1 MTIQA
6 ANPYLILNGK
16 ADEAIEFYRSALRA
30 TPEALVRFGDVD
42 GSCPVARKNLVMH
55 CALRVGSA
63 LVMLSD
69 GPGEGPLPPSGI
81 VSVALD
87 LDDADELRRI
97 FDALSASGTVVEGII
112 DAPWGALFAA
122 LRDRYGVSWMFNCS
136 KKS

>member
-6 ANPYLILNGK
+6 ANPYLIFNGK
-16 ADEAIEFYRSALRA
+16 ADEAIEFYRAALRA
-30 TPEALVRFGDVD
+30 TPEALIRFGDMD
-42 GSCPVARKNLVMH
+42 GSCPAARKNLVMH

-63 LVMLSD
+63 LMMLSD
-69 GPGEGPLPPSGI
+69 GPGEGPLPPTGI
-81 VSVALD
+81 VSIALD

-122 LRDRYGVSWMFNCS
+122 LRDRYGVSWMFNCT

>member
-1 MTIQA
+1 
-6 ANPYLILNGK
+6 
-16 ADEAIEFYRSALRA
+16 
-30 TPEALVRFGDVD
+30 
-42 GSCPVARKNLVMH
+42 MH
-55 CALRVGSA
+55 CALRIGSA

-122 LRDRYGVSWMFNCS
+122 VRDRYGVSWMFNCS

>member
-1 MTIQA
+1 MTVQA

-16 ADEAIEFYRSALRA
+16 ADEAIEFYRGALRA
-30 TPEALVRFGDVD
+30 TPEALIRFGDLD
-42 GSCPVARKNLVMH
+42 GSCPVALEHLVMH

-63 LVMLSD
+63 LIMLSD

-97 FDALSASGTVVEGII
+97 FDALAASGTVVERII

>member
-1 MTIQA
+1 MLKNGTA
-6 ANPYLILNGK
+6 AP
-16 ADEAIEFYRSALRA
+16 AFALRND
-30 TPEALVRFGDVD
+30 EGALVSLEELRD
-42 GSCPVARKNLVMH
+42 GKPLLLLFFRGAFCPTARKNLVMH
-55 CALRVGSA
+55 CALRIGSA

-97 FDALSASGTVVEGII
+97 FDALSASGTVIERII

-122 LRDRYGVSWMFNCS
+122 LRDRYGVSWMFNCT

>member
-6 ANPYLILNGK
+6 ANPYLIFNGK
-16 ADEAIEFYRSALRA
+16 ADEAIEFYRGALRA
-30 TPEALVRFGDVD
+30 TPEALIRFGDID
-42 GSCPVARKNLVMH
+42 GSCPAARKNLVMH

-97 FDALSASGTVVEGII
+97 FDALSASGTVVERII

-122 LRDRYGVSWMFNCS
+122 LRDRYGVSWMFNCT

>member
-30 TPEALVRFGDVD
+30 TPEALIRFGDID

-55 CALRVGSA
+55 CALRIGSA

-97 FDALSASGTVVEGII
+97 FDALAASGTVIERII

-122 LRDRYGVSWMFNCS
+122 LRDRYGVSWMFNCT